1 LTLDV
6 KVITLEILIFFAE
19 HYHLICRSKAAALL
33 YNYIFESRLFHRYL
47 NEGIIHELLTA
58 AVEVMVEDDAC
69 YDFIG
74 SYIKSLTDGRVVAH
88 MANLLTNYADLY
100 IRTPNICLIFN
111 DLYLKADY
119 VTTMKL
125 NYIFLPIV
133 SDLLISL
140 NTSQLISTF
149 VTKSDE
155 LTLMSLVDILCS
167 HILHHMVL
175 QK

>member
-1 LTLDV
+1 M
-6 KVITLEILIFFAE
+6 KIITLELLIFFTE
-19 HYHLICRSKAAALL
+19 HYHLLCRSKAAALF

-47 NEGIIHELLTA
+47 NEAILHRLMTA
-58 AVEVMVEDDAC
+58 AVKVMIEDEAC
-69 YDFIG
+69 YEFI
-74 SYIKSLTDGRVVAH
+74 SAYIRSLTDGRVVAH
-88 MANLLTNYADLY
+88 MANVLTNYADLY
-100 IRTPNICLIFN
+100 IRTPSVCLIFN
-111 DLYLKADY
+111 DLYLKADH
-119 VTTMKL
+119 VTTLKL

-149 VTKSDE
+149 IAKADD